1 MNKNQLVGEWKI
13 ISGRIQR
20 LWAESLD
27 DQTGAIKGN
36 LREIAGL
43 VQREFGLAAEQTEEA
58 MNRWQKEHQPV
69 ATLQAQGDRFNTVM
83 ADRWA
88 AAKAQ
93 VDDARADLADRREA
107 VEADIDLLVSRL
119 QTRFDLTRDAAAAQV
134 NTWLSDT
141 RDWLD
146 HQAKAR
152 RGD

>member
-1 MNKNQLVGEWKI
+1 
-13 ISGRIQR
+13 
-20 LWAESLD
+20 
-27 DQTGAIKGN
+27 
-36 LREIAGL
+36 
-43 VQREFGLAAEQTEEA
+43 